1 MSNLFSQVL
10 NMSMTGSVVILLV
23 MLARLILKR
32 APKIFSYALWSVV
45 LFRLL
50 CPVAFTAPVSV
61 LNALGP
67 EVQEAS
73 ESTSVVYFLPA
84 EVSQDSDFSFVP
96 AENQSG
102 TDNVQV
108 GESGHIHLD
117 LMVVASYVW
126 ITGSGIMILYSVIQ
140 YILLR
145 LKLVGAMAYRG
156 NVYRA
161 DYIEF
166 TP

>member
-32 APKIFSYALWSVV
+32 APKIYSYALWSVV

-50 CPVAFTAPVSV
+50 CPVAFTASVSV
-61 LNALGP
+61 LNALEP

-73 ESTSVVYFLPA
+73 ESTSVVYYLPA
-84 EVSQDSDFSFVP
+84 EVSQDSDFTFIPS
-96 AENQSG
+96 ENQSG
-102 TDNVQV
+102 TDSVKA
-108 GESGHIHLD
+108 GESEHTGLD
-117 LMVVASYVW
+117 IMAIVSYVW
-126 ITGSGIMILYSVIQ
+126 ITGTGIMILYSVVQ
-140 YILLR
+140 YIRLR
-145 LKLVGAMAYRG
+145 RKLVGAMAYSG

-161 DYIEF
+161 D
-166 TP
+166 